1 MLSNSMLSHLRP
13 AGLLVVLFTL
23 LLGLAFPLG
32 FVGAGSVVLPNAA
45 TGSVVMVDGHAVG
58 SSLIGQAFASPR
70 YFHARPSAITGTD
83 PKDASKTVPT
93 PYDASTSVA
102 SNLGPT
108 SKALVDRVKGDLPA
122 AGGKGAPGD
131 SVTTSGSGLDPDISP
146 ENASRQIGRIAAAR
160 HLSQDRLLQLVEA
173 QTHGRELGLLG
184 SPRVNVLSLNL
195 ALDQLR

>member
-1 MLSNSMLSHLRP
+1 MLSNVMSHLRP

-32 FVGAGSVVLPNAA
+32 FVGAGSLLLPNAA
-45 TGSVVMVDGHAVG
+45 TGSVVMVDGHPVG
-58 SSLIGQAFASPR
+58 SSLIGQAFTSPR

-122 AGGKGAPGD
+122 AGGRRAPGD
-131 SVTTSGSGLDPDISP
+131 AVTTSASGLDPDISP
-146 ENASRQIGRIAAAR
+146 ENASRQVGRIAAAR
-160 HLSQDRLLQLVEA
+160 HLSQDRLARLVQA
-173 QTHGRELGLLG
+173 QTHGRALGLLG

-195 ALDQLR
+195 ALDRLR